1 MDPKGAIRIMNLIRI
16 IAIVL
21 IIASAIL
28 YFAAKEYAIYPAI
41 TGFVMI
47 ALINL
52 PLHIWLSY
60 KQRKMRKGEE
70 KQD

>member
-1 MDPKGAIRIMNLIRI
+1 MEPRRAVRIMNLVRI

-28 YFAAKEYAIYPAI
+28 YFIAKEYAIYPAI
-41 TGFVMI
+41 IGFVMI
-47 ALINL
+47 ALVNL

-60 KQRKMRKGEE
+60 KQRKMHKGEK

>member
-1 MDPKGAIRIMNLIRI
+1 MDPRRAVRIMNLVRI

-21 IIASAIL
+21 IIASAIM
-28 YFAAKEYAIYPAI
+28 YFTVKEYAIYPAI
-41 TGFVMI
+41 IGFVMI
-47 ALINL
+47 ALVNL

-60 KQRKMRKGEE
+60 KYRKMRKGEK